1 MYDLFLAL
9 IRLKVME
16 LKLSKKPS
24 LAQMA
29 DWLMMI
35 IMVLKKSI
43 LRVNFEIKQMNKNKR
58 DL

>member
-58 DL
+58 NL